1 MKMDEFKKVV
11 LQDFEDFETH
21 YKKGLETTD
30 YYEEDIT
37 LEEWYEQIE
46 GYLEIRGT
54 EWEWGET

>member
-1 MKMDEFKKVV
+1 MNLE
-11 LQDFEDFETH
+11 DFEDH

-30 YYEEDIT
+30 YYVEDNT

-54 EWEWGET
+54 EWEWGGGNIKN